1 MASLIFYWSP
11 FHFRSHWNWTAL
23 QLGKRD
29 LFYRANRKVFSF
41 GSLDGLDRAQRR
53 KEHHREIPW
62 KFLAKEG
69 INVVQGQSPRW
80 PLGRMEKSK
89 WADRKLRVASQCMD
103 FPGSSAGKESACNTG
118 DPSSIPGL
126 GSSPGKRIGYPLQY
140 SCLENHHGQ
149 RSLAGHSPGGCKEL
163 DTTVSDGAQH
173 STVNTQNC
181 AMGVDFLN
189 DGLNQF

>member
-1 MASLIFYWSP
+1 
-11 FHFRSHWNWTAL
+11 
-23 QLGKRD
+23 
-29 LFYRANRKVFSF
+29 
-41 GSLDGLDRAQRR
+41 
-53 KEHHREIPW
+53 
-62 KFLAKEG
+62 
-69 INVVQGQSPRW
+69 
-80 PLGRMEKSK
+80 
-89 WADRKLRVASQCMD
+89 MD

-118 DPSSIPGL
+118 DPSSFPGL

-173 STVNTQNC
+173 RTVNTQNC